1 MWGLLDYGFKAVVSP
16 RFGDIFRTNCTK
28 AGLLPVEVPAEV
40 GRALL
45 EAIQADPTL
54 VITVDV
60 AGRTLSAPGAGI
72 ETTFPLDDFT
82 QMRFLEGLDDIGYHP
97 AERGGHHRL
106 RGRPP
111 RPLGPRRGRPP
122 STTR

>member
-1 MWGLLDYGFKAVVSP
+1 M
-16 RFGDIFRTNCTK
+16 
-28 AGLLPVEVPAEV
+28 EVPAEV

-45 EAIQADPTL
+45 DAIQADPTL
-54 VITVDV
+54 EITVDV

-82 QMRFLEGLDDIGYHP
+82 QMRFLEGLDDIGITLRDE
-97 AERGGHHRL
+97 ERHHRL

-111 RPLGPRRGRPP
+111 RPLAHDGGDPRPRPLR
-122 STTR
+122 SS